1 MDCKPDS
8 ILRNHQN
15 KDAAEAHKQHQVAEE
30 KKAEKAK
37 HIEGIAETVER
48 ACGFDPEDP
57 DSPKAKHLRELAKRV
72 GELDE
77 EVIYHGL
84 EGLIASNQAQDE
96 EALKKE
102 AEARNQEAL
111 EYAKE
116 MDTAAEP
123 APRGATKDGK
133 EELEAAACRVSTP
146 FKNAL
151 ENDMEKGLEEH
162 AKAAFGG

>member
-1 MDCKPDS
+1 MDYKPDV

-72 GELDE
+72 GKLDE

-84 EGLIASNQAQDE
+84 EGLIASNQAQEE

-133 EELEAAACRVSTP
+133 KELEAAAYRVSIL
-146 FKNAL
+146 FKQDS
-151 ENDMEKGLEEH
+151 ENDTKKNLEEYT
-162 AKAAFGG
+162 KAALAG